1 MTLYV
6 LAVIFAVLGIVC
18 ILLPFHVAMTG
29 LCFLALG
36 AVCLALRLLRGYCRG
51 GEEKGEGSVCEG

>member
-36 AVCLALRLLRGYCRG
+36 AVCLALRLLLRKKTR
-51 GEEKGEGSVCEG
+51 KDVAA